1 MRKFLALFLV
11 CSFGFLSAQNLNP
24 GDLQFIGIQTRTAD
38 YFAFVATV
46 NIPSG
51 TVIKFTDHSWDST
64 GAFRT
69 REDTMVWTTPA
80 ISKGQ
85 VTIMNCSA
93 SPAVASSG
101 GTCVGSLTGL
111 AQSGENIF
119 AFQGTVSSPIFIAG
133 LATQPFISSGSASAN
148 TSYLPS
154 GLTLGVNSFQFS
166 RLRSNGYYQIDT
178 TNGTVPA
185 VLAMI
190 NDTANWI
197 TADSINLG
205 GVSAW
210 PNWVF
215 FNNTSGGGGGG
226 GNPTGSLPQ
235 YAISRVT
242 GINPTTGVADSLNVN
257 CQLIG
262 TVLGINFS
270 TNGLQFTL
278 FDSTGGIGVFKATN
292 LIPPYTVNQGDRVSI
307 FGKIAQFNGLI
318 QINIDSMSVISSGN
332 PIYNPGVVTSLGE
345 SSESKLVRLNGLT
358 LVNATQWPAFGLS
371 ANVQATNGVDTFVV
385 RIDSDGNI
393 DGSPAPSGTFDV
405 VGIGSQ
411 FDNSSPYT
419 SGYQIMPRDTNDIII
434 GAQPTVNRIN
444 YANSSAAFGEASG
457 SNSVFLTF
465 TLPTSR
471 IDTVKM
477 RLIQVAGTPLYGT
490 DYSTNPAA
498 VNDTLTLIIP
508 SGASNASFAFSPINN
523 SIIDPARS
531 IRFRMISSTAGLV
544 IGTQNTTL
552 ISITDDDSA
561 IAPSSLPTYPIGS
574 INTSNATTG
583 VSDSLNVNCKIVGI
597 VNSVNY
603 STNGLQFALYDATGS
618 ITAFKSSN
626 VAPPYTVTEG
636 DELRVIGKVSQFNG
650 LTQLTIDSMV
660 IVSRGN
666 TVNPPITV
674 TSLVE
679 AQESKLI
686 QLNGY
691 RLTNPTQWPAANS
704 SANVTIT
711 NGTDTVTLRIDSD
724 TNIDGSTAPNSLFS
738 VVGIQSQFDNSAPYT
753 SGYQILPRRTTDI
766 IPLTNPQINF
776 AQSVGSIA
784 ENGGVFNLPISLNS
798 SMLSNE
804 VVKVAVSNVSGGA
817 VYGTNYTTN
826 PAAVADTIT
835 LALNKNSNTVA
846 IPLTVIDNSTFNSNR
861 VIRFELVNNTAGV
874 SLGINP
880 IFTLT
885 ITENDPNSS
894 CQCIGEAPALIYPN
908 PSNDHVVFP
917 FEGLQTVEIYN
928 VEGKK
933 VFHSQIP
940 GNQAWNHDLNPGF
953 YLVKWMINGFP
964 FQQRLIVR

>member
-24 GDLQFIGIQTRTAD
+24 GDLQFIGIQTRSAD

-93 SPAVASSG
+93 SPAVANSG
-101 GTCVGSLTGL
+101 GTCTGSLNGL
-111 AQSGENIF
+111 SQSGENIF
-119 AFQGTVSSPIFIAG
+119 AFQGTVGSPIFIAG
-133 LATQPFISSGSASAN
+133 LSTQPFITSGSATAS

-166 RLRSNGYYQIDT
+166 RLRSNGYYRIDT

-215 FNNTSGGGGGG
+215 FNNTSGGGGF
-226 GNPTGSLPQ
+226 NQ
-235 YAISRVT
+235 
-242 GINPTTGVADSLNVN
+242 
-257 CQLIG
+257 
-262 TVLGINFS
+262 INF
-270 TNGLQFTL
+270 
-278 FDSTGGIGVFKATN
+278 
-292 LIPPYTVNQGDRVSI
+292 
-307 FGKIAQFNGLI
+307 
-318 QINIDSMSVISSGN
+318 
-332 PIYNPGVVTSLGE
+332 
-345 SSESKLVRLNGLT
+345 
-358 LVNATQWPAFGLS
+358 
-371 ANVQATNGVDTFVV
+371 
-385 RIDSDGNI
+385 
-393 DGSPAPSGTFDV
+393 
-405 VGIGSQ
+405 
-411 FDNSSPYT
+411 
-419 SGYQIMPRDTNDIII
+419 
-434 GAQPTVNRIN
+434 
-444 YANSSAAFGEASG
+444 ANSSSSFGEASG

-523 SIIDPARS
+523 SILDPARS
-531 IRFRMISSTAGLV
+531 IRFRMISSTSGLV

-552 ISITDDDSA
+552 ISIADDDSA
-561 IAPSSLPTYPIGS
+561 IIPSSLPTYPIAS

-618 ITAFKSSN
+618 ITAFKNSN

-650 LTQLTIDSMV
+650 LTQLTIDSMA

-666 TVNPPITV
+666 TVNPPVTV

-753 SGYQILPRRTTDI
+753 SGYQILPRRITDI

-776 AQSVGSIA
+776 SQSVGSIA

-826 PAAVADTIT
+826 PAALADTIT
-835 LALNKNSNTVA
+835 LTLNKNSNTVA

-908 PSNDHVVFP
+908 PSKDHVVFP
-917 FEGLQTVEIYN
+917 FEGIQTVEIYN

-953 YLVKWMINGFP
+953 YLVKWMNNGFP
-964 FQQRLIVR
+964 IQQRLIVR

>member
-1 MRKFLALFLV
+1 MKKIAILLLLAI
-11 CSFGFLSAQNLNP
+11 FGNLKAQNLNP
-24 GDLQFIGIQTRTAD
+24 GDLQFIGIQTRSAD
-38 YFAFVATV
+38 YFAFVATT
-46 NIPSG
+46 NIPAG
-51 TVIKFTDHSWDST
+51 TVIIFTDRGLDSA
-64 GAFRT
+64 GAFRSQ
-69 REDTMVWTTPA
+69 EDTMVWTTPA
-80 ISKGQ
+80 LTKGQ
-85 VTIMNCSA
+85 VTIMNCTA
-93 SPAVASSG
+93 SPAVANTG
-101 GTCVGSLTGL
+101 GTCIGALSGL
-111 AQSGENIF
+111 SQAGENLF
-119 AFQGTVSSPIFIAG
+119 AIQGSMRNPSFIAG
-133 LATQPFISSGSASAN
+133 IATQPFINAGAATSN

-154 GLTLGVNSFQFS
+154 SLTLGNNAFQFL
-166 RLRSNGYYQIDT
+166 RMRSNGYYRIDT

-185 VLAMI
+185 VLTMI

-226 GNPTGSLPQ
+226 NPTGSLPQ

-242 GINPTTGVADSLNVN
+242 GINPTTGVADSINVN
-257 CQLIG
+257 CQLTG

-270 TNGLQFTL
+270 TSGLQFTL

-292 LIPPYTVNQGDRVSI
+292 VTPPYTVNQGDRVSI
-307 FGKIAQFNGLI
+307 YGKIAQFNGLT
-318 QINIDSMSVISSGN
+318 QINMDSMSIISSGN
-332 PIYNPGVVTSLGE
+332 PIYTPSVVTSLGE
-345 SSESKLVRLNGLT
+345 NTESKLVRINGLT
-358 LVNATQWPAFGLS
+358 LVNATQWPAAGS
-371 ANVQATNGVDTFVV
+371 NANVQATNGVDTFTI

-393 DGSPAPSGTFDV
+393 DGSPAPSGTFDLI
-405 VGIGSQ
+405 GIGSQ

-419 SGYQIMPRDTNDIII
+419 SGYQIYPRDTNDIIR

-444 YANSSAAFGEASG
+444 FANSSAAFGEASG

-471 IDTVKM
+471 IDTIKM

-531 IRFRMISSTAGLV
+531 IRFRMISSTSGLV
-544 IGTQNTTL
+544 IGTQNVTL

-561 IAPSSLPTYPIGS
+561 VAPSSIPTYSIGT

-603 STNGLQFALYDATGS
+603 STNGLQFALYDASGS

-650 LTQLTIDSMV
+650 LTQFTIDSMV

-666 TVNPPITV
+666 TVNPPSTV
-674 TSLVE
+674 TSLIE
-679 AQESKLI
+679 SQESKLI

-691 RLTNPTQWPAANS
+691 RLVNPTQWPAANS

-711 NGTDTVTLRIDSD
+711 NGTDTVTMRIDSD

-738 VVGIQSQFDNSAPYT
+738 VIGIQTQFDNSAPYT

-776 AQSVGSIA
+776 GQSVGSIA
-784 ENGGVFNLPISLNS
+784 ENGGVFNLPVSLNS
-798 SMLSNE
+798 TMLSNE

-817 VYGTNYTTN
+817 VYGTHYTTN
-826 PAAVADTIT
+826 PAVVADTIT
-835 LALNKNSNTVA
+835 LALNKNATTVS

-861 VIRFELVNNTAGV
+861 VIRFELVNNTAGI

-880 IFTLT
+880 VFTLT

-894 CQCIGEAPALIYPN
+894 CQCIGEPQALIYPN
-908 PSNDHVVFP
+908 PSNDHLVFP
-917 FEGLQTVEIYN
+917 FEGYQSVEIYN

-933 VFHSQIP
+933 VIHSQIQ
-940 GNQAWNHDLNPGF
+940 GNQAWNHNLDPGF
-953 YLVKWMINGFP
+953 YLVKWMSNGFP

>member
-11 CSFGFLSAQNLNP
+11 CSFSFLSAQNLNP
-24 GDLQFIGIQTRTAD
+24 GDLQFIGIQTRNAD
-38 YFAFVATV
+38 YFAFVATD
-46 NIPSG
+46 NIPAG
-51 TVIKFTDHSWDST
+51 TVINFTDHSWDST
-64 GAFRT
+64 GAFRA
-69 REDTMVWTTPA
+69 REELMVWTTPA
-80 ISKGQ
+80 LTKGQ

-93 SPAVASSG
+93 APAVASTG

-111 AQSGENIF
+111 SQSGENIF
-119 AFQGTVSSPIFIAG
+119 AFQGTVSSPTFIAG
-133 LATQPFISSGSASAN
+133 LATQPFISSGSASAS

-154 GLTLGVNSFQFS
+154 GLTLGVNSFQFA
-166 RLRSNGYYQIDT
+166 RLRSNGYYLIDT

-190 NDTANWI
+190 NDTSNWV

-235 YAISRVT
+235 YAISRVI
-242 GINPTTGVADSLNVN
+242 GINPNTGVADSLNVN

-278 FDSTGGIGVFKATN
+278 FDPTGGIGVFKATN

-332 PIYNPGVVTSLGE
+332 PIYNPGVITSLGE
-345 SSESKLVRLNGLT
+345 SSESKLVRINGLT
-358 LVNATQWPAFGLS
+358 LLNATQWPASGLS
-371 ANVQATNGVDTFVV
+371 ANVQATNGVDTFVI

-393 DGSPAPSGTFDV
+393 DGSPAPSSTFDV

-523 SIIDPARS
+523 AIIDPARS

-618 ITAFKSSN
+618 ITVFKSSN

-753 SGYQILPRRTTDI
+753 SGYQILPRRITDI

-894 CQCIGEAPALIYPN
+894 CQCIGEPQALIYPN

-917 FEGLQTVEIYN
+917 FEGFQTVEIYN

-940 GNQAWNHDLNPGF
+940 GNQTWNHDLNPGF
-953 YLVKWMINGFP
+953 YLVKWMNNGFP

>member
-1 MRKFLALFLV
+1 MFKRPMELIRL
-11 CSFGFLSAQNLNP
+11 SFVSIQMVILM
-24 GDLQFIGIQTRTAD
+24 DLQ
-38 YFAFVATV
+38 
-46 NIPSG
+46 
-51 TVIKFTDHSWDST
+51 
-64 GAFRT
+64 
-69 REDTMVWTTPA
+69 
-80 ISKGQ
+80 
-85 VTIMNCSA
+85 
-93 SPAVASSG
+93 
-101 GTCVGSLTGL
+101 
-111 AQSGENIF
+111 
-119 AFQGTVSSPIFIAG
+119 
-133 LATQPFISSGSASAN
+133 
-148 TSYLPS
+148 
-154 GLTLGVNSFQFS
+154 
-166 RLRSNGYYQIDT
+166 RLR
-178 TNGTVPA
+178 VH
-185 VLAMI
+185 LM
-190 NDTANWI
+190 W
-197 TADSINLG
+197 LG
-205 GVSAW
+205 
-210 PNWVF
+210 
-215 FNNTSGGGGGG
+215 
-226 GNPTGSLPQ
+226 L
-235 YAISRVT
+235 
-242 GINPTTGVADSLNVN
+242 
-257 CQLIG
+257 
-262 TVLGINFS
+262 
-270 TNGLQFTL
+270 
-278 FDSTGGIGVFKATN
+278 
-292 LIPPYTVNQGDRVSI
+292 
-307 FGKIAQFNGLI
+307 
-318 QINIDSMSVISSGN
+318 
-332 PIYNPGVVTSLGE
+332 
-345 SSESKLVRLNGLT
+345 
-358 LVNATQWPAFGLS
+358 
-371 ANVQATNGVDTFVV
+371 
-385 RIDSDGNI
+385 
-393 DGSPAPSGTFDV
+393 
-405 VGIGSQ
+405 
-411 FDNSSPYT
+411 
-419 SGYQIMPRDTNDIII
+419 
-434 GAQPTVNRIN
+434 
-444 YANSSAAFGEASG
+444 AFGEASG

-523 SIIDPARS
+523 AIIDPARS

-583 VSDSLNVNCKIVGI
+583 VSDSLNVICKIVGI

-626 VAPPYTVTEG
+626 IAPPYTVTEG

-666 TVNPPITV
+666 TVNPPVTV

-753 SGYQILPRRTTDI
+753 SGYQILPRRITDI

-861 VIRFELVNNTAGV
+861 VIRFELVNNTSGV

-880 IFTLT
+880 VFTLT

-894 CQCIGEAPALIYPN
+894 CQCIGELQALIYPN

-917 FEGLQTVEIYN
+917 FEGFQTVEIYN

-940 GNQAWNHDLNPGF
+940 GNQTWNHDLNPGF
-953 YLVKWMINGFP
+953 YLVKWMNNGFP

>member
-11 CSFGFLSAQNLNP
+11 CSFSFLSAQNLNP
-24 GDLQFIGIQTRTAD
+24 GDLQFIGIQTRNAD

-80 ISKGQ
+80 LTKGQ
-85 VTIMNCSA
+85 VTIMNCST
-93 SPAVASSG
+93 SNAVANTG
-101 GTCVGSLTGL
+101 GTCTGSLNGL
-111 AQSGENIF
+111 SQSGENIF
-119 AFQGTVSSPIFIAG
+119 AFQGMVGSPIFIAG
-133 LATQPFISSGSASAN
+133 LATQPFISSGSASAS

-166 RLRSNGYYQIDT
+166 RLRSNGYYRIDT

-215 FNNTSGGGGGG
+215 FNNTSGGGGF
-226 GNPTGSLPQ
+226 NQ
-235 YAISRVT
+235 
-242 GINPTTGVADSLNVN
+242 
-257 CQLIG
+257 
-262 TVLGINFS
+262 INF
-270 TNGLQFTL
+270 
-278 FDSTGGIGVFKATN
+278 
-292 LIPPYTVNQGDRVSI
+292 
-307 FGKIAQFNGLI
+307 
-318 QINIDSMSVISSGN
+318 
-332 PIYNPGVVTSLGE
+332 
-345 SSESKLVRLNGLT
+345 
-358 LVNATQWPAFGLS
+358 
-371 ANVQATNGVDTFVV
+371 
-385 RIDSDGNI
+385 
-393 DGSPAPSGTFDV
+393 
-405 VGIGSQ
+405 
-411 FDNSSPYT
+411 
-419 SGYQIMPRDTNDIII
+419 
-434 GAQPTVNRIN
+434 
-444 YANSSAAFGEASG
+444 ANSSAAFGEASG

-523 SIIDPARS
+523 AIIDPARS

-544 IGTQNTTL
+544 IGTQNSTL

-650 LTQLTIDSMV
+650 LTQFTIDSMV

-666 TVNPPITV
+666 TVNPPVTV

-776 AQSVGSIA
+776 SQSVGSIA

-917 FEGLQTVEIYN
+917 YEGLQTVEIYN

-940 GNQAWNHDLNPGF
+940 GNQTWNHDLLPGF
-953 YLVKWMINGFP
+953 YLVKWMNKGFP

>member
-1 MRKFLALFLV
+1 MKKITILLLLAF
-11 CSFGFLSAQNLNP
+11 FGNLKAQNLNP
-24 GDLQFIGIQTRTAD
+24 GDLQFIGIQTRSAD
-38 YFAFVATV
+38 YFAFVATT
-46 NIPSG
+46 NIPAG
-51 TVIKFTDHSWDST
+51 TVIIFTDRAWDST
-64 GAFRT
+64 SSFRAN
-69 REDTMVWTTPA
+69 EDTMVWTTPA
-80 ISKGQ
+80 LTKGQ

-93 SPAVASSG
+93 SPAVANTG
-101 GTCVGSLTGL
+101 GTCVGALSALSQT
-111 AQSGENIF
+111 GENLF
-119 AFQGTVSSPIFIAG
+119 AIQGSMRNPSFIAG
-133 LATQPFISSGSASAN
+133 IATQPFINAGAATSN
-148 TSYLPS
+148 TSYLPPS
-154 GLTLGVNSFQFS
+154 LTLGTNAFQFV
-166 RLRSNGYYQIDT
+166 RLRSNGYYRIDT

-185 VLAMI
+185 VLTMI

-197 TADSINLG
+197 AADSINLG

-242 GINPTTGVADSLNVN
+242 GINPTTGVADSINVN
-257 CQLIG
+257 CQLTG

-292 LIPPYTVNQGDRVSI
+292 VTPPYTVNQGDRVSI
-307 FGKIAQFNGLI
+307 YGKIAQFNGLT
-318 QINIDSMSVISSGN
+318 QINMDSISIISSGN
-332 PIYNPGVVTSLGE
+332 PIYTPSVVTSLGE
-345 SSESKLVRLNGLT
+345 NTESKLVRINGLT
-358 LVNATQWPAFGLS
+358 LVNATQWPAAGS
-371 ANVQATNGVDTFVV
+371 NANVQATNGVDTFTI
-385 RIDSDGNI
+385 RIDIDGNI
-393 DGSPAPSGTFDV
+393 DGSPAPSGTFDLI
-405 VGIGSQ
+405 GIGSQ

-419 SGYQIMPRDTNDIII
+419 SGYQIFPRDTNDIIR

-444 YANSSAAFGEASG
+444 FANSSAAFGEASG

-465 TLPTSR
+465 TLPTSQ
-471 IDTVKM
+471 IDTIKM
-477 RLIQVAGTPLYGT
+477 RLVQVAGTPLYGT

-531 IRFRMISSTAGLV
+531 IRFRMISATSGLV
-544 IGTQNTTL
+544 IGTQNVTL

-561 IAPSSLPTYPIGS
+561 VAPSSIPTYSIGT

-603 STNGLQFALYDATGS
+603 STNGLQFALYDASGS

-666 TVNPPITV
+666 TVNPPTTV
-674 TSLVE
+674 TSLIE
-679 AQESKLI
+679 TQESKLI

-691 RLTNPTQWPAANS
+691 RLVNPTQWPAANS
-704 SANVTIT
+704 SANVSIT
-711 NGTDTVTLRIDSD
+711 NGTDTVTMRIDSD

-738 VVGIQSQFDNSAPYT
+738 VIGIQTQFDNSAPYT

-776 AQSVGSIA
+776 GQSVGSIA

-798 SMLSNE
+798 TMLSNE

-826 PAAVADTIT
+826 PAVVADTIT
-835 LALNKNSNTVA
+835 LALNKNANTVA
-846 IPLTVIDNSTFNSNR
+846 IPVTVIDNSTFNSNR

-880 IFTLT
+880 VFTLT

-894 CQCIGEAPALIYPN
+894 CQCIGEPQALIYPN
-908 PSNDHVVFP
+908 PSNDHLVFP
-917 FEGLQTVEIYN
+917 FEGYQSVEIYN

-933 VFHSQIP
+933 VIHSQIL
-940 GNQAWNHDLNPGF
+940 GNQAWNHNLDPGF
-953 YLVKWMINGFP
+953 YLVKWMNNGFP